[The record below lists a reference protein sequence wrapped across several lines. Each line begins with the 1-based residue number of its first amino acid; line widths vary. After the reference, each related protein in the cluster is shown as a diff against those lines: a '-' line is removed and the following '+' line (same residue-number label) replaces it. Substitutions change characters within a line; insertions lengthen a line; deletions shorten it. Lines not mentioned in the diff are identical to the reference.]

1 MAVFHDQDWERSQSM
16 NVQKAKPYQK
26 REQISKQYQKVKK
39 VPTKLPKPHQKGKQ
53 WHQDE
58 LPFNDKPWRE
68 RSLTDTEVE
77 ELFWGKLVQ
86 LGWRIETYGNE
97 TTDIWVNHTTRKNI
111 VLPCPYCNNK
121 LETIVWEFVNPTNAK
136 KMSDEN
142 EVKKRFESHGGF
154 ICKAKGIPE
163 DKN

>member
-1 MAVFHDQDWERSQSM
+1 MAVFRDQDWERSQSM
-16 NVQKAKPYQK
+16 NVQKAKPYHKQ
-26 REQISKQYQKVKK
+26 EQISKQYQKVKQ
-39 VPTKLPKPHQKGKQ
+39 VPTKLPKPKYIYHQE
-53 WHQDE
+53 E

-68 RSLTDTEVE
+68 RSLTDTEIE

-86 LGWRIETYGNE
+86 LGWRIETYGDE

-121 LETIVWEFVNPTNAK
+121 LETIVWEFLNPTNAK

-142 EVKKRFESHGGF
+142 EVKKRIESHGGF
-154 ICKAKGIPE
+154 VCQAKGTPE
-163 DKN
+163 A

>member
-26 REQISKQYQKVKK
+26 PKQKHYQKPKQ
-39 VPTKLPKPHQKGKQ
+39 VPTKLPNPHQKGTQ
-53 WHQDE
+53 WVQDK

-68 RSLTDTEVE
+68 RSLTDTDIE

-86 LGWRIETYGNE
+86 LGWRIETYGEE
-97 TTDIWVNHTTRKNI
+97 TNTRKNI

-121 LETIVWEFVNPTNAK
+121 LETIVWEFINSTNAK
-136 KMSDEN
+136 KMSDSEDI
-142 EVKKRFESHGGF
+142 KRRIESHGGF
-154 ICKAKGIPE
+154 ICEAKGTPE
-163 DKN
+163 A